1 VPAIP
6 NSTPKLGAR
15 PWRYAITA
23 SAALHAVLLIGAAL
37 CAVEITA
44 ARRHVDT
51 LEMGLPAADSG
62 DLATLGPARL
72 VELTPATVEN
82 KSDAASDGVA
92 QGLADGT
99 SSVAGTDTRESRVRL
114 AVQAQPMG
122 SRWAS
127 DSRSRG
133 GLADIV
139 GAAIGQQG
147 AAADGDASGGA
158 AGRGGGSGK
167 TSFFGLGSAGRR
179 VVFVVDASASMNR
192 PYAGEAKTRFGQM
205 KLELAKSILSLTE
218 EQQFFIIFF
227 NEHPIPM
234 PANGMES
241 AFPLNQRRY
250 LEWVAQ
256 VPASGLTDPR
266 PALSIAMNLRPD
278 AIYLL
283 TDGTFPRD
291 VQGDLNAMRQN
302 MVEVNTIA
310 FGDPRAEKSL
320 KPLATRN
327 GGRFAFVP

>member
-1 VPAIP
+1 
-6 NSTPKLGAR
+6 
-15 PWRYAITA
+15 
-23 SAALHAVLLIGAAL
+23 
-37 CAVEITA
+37 
-44 ARRHVDT
+44 
-51 LEMGLPAADSG
+51 MGVAADTGG
-62 DLATLGPARL
+62 DLAALGPTRL
-72 VELTPATVEN
+72 VELMPAPVEN
-82 KSDAASDGVA
+82 KSDTKPNTGIS
-92 QGLADGT
+92 GLADGT
-99 SSVAGTDTRESRVRL
+99 ASIVGPDTRSSRVRL
-114 AVQAQPMG
+114 ATEAQPLG
-122 SRWAS
+122 SQWTS

-139 GAAIGQQG
+139 GALAGQKG
-147 AAADGDASGGA
+147 PPTDGDGNGA

-167 TSFFGLGSAGRR
+167 TTFFGLGSAGRR
-179 VVFVVDASASMNR
+179 VVFVVDASASMNK
-192 PYAGEAKTRFGQM
+192 PYLGEAKTRFGQM

-234 PANGMES
+234 PSVGMES
-241 AFPLNQRRY
+241 AYPQNQRRF

-266 PALSIAMNLRPD
+266 PALAIAMNLRPD
-278 AIYLL
+278 AIFLL

-302 MVEVNTIA
+302 QVEVNTIA

-320 KPLATRN
+320 KPLASRN